1 MSPFNK
7 NISTLLLLA
16 LFIIVITFS
25 MNVEADEVDIY
36 NYATNTTTIRAYC
49 SNAIKNF
56 TPYPY
61 EMAYAKD
68 KFLLTLDDTRSVS
81 CVFKWVGER
90 KFFTF
95 EIYNTQRDICVT
107 CIWYVRANGPCFQD
121 QLLGGEKCYTWP

>member
-16 LFIIVITFS
+16 LFIIVTTFS

-36 NYATNTTTIRAYC
+36 NYATNTTTIKAYC

-107 CIWYVRANGPCFQD
+107 
-121 QLLGGEKCYTWP
+121 